1 MRVRRYSRAALLVL
15 SLLSGCAANDY
26 ATDDAVVKT
35 GFQSAGAF
43 ANYLDG
49 KYAARH
55 ADMDA
60 AAEHL
65 EAAAQE
71 SGLPAVTTEAF
82 QAAVMAG
89 RPEAARLAAG
99 LPNDP
104 VAQLVLA
111 DQAAKDGQ
119 WADAE
124 ARFTALSQEG
134 LIQVLRPLLV
144 AWAQQ
149 GAGRTSA
156 AIATLQPLTES
167 GRLRGVMALHAAMIA
182 DLGGQAADAARFY
195 QLAQNEY
202 GGLNLRLGVVLASW
216 QARSGFVTDGQQTI
230 RTVAGGTG
238 EVSLAR
244 PKLEADVTNRAV
256 PTALDGIAETYLAL
270 GATLRQQNALDS
282 AQVML
287 RLALSMRPNFA
298 SARLLLAEIQAE
310 NHRPRLALA
319 TLDAVPGDD
328 PLAAVVQLREAGLQ
342 DAIGNEAAAVRDLE
356 RLARTF
362 PDRPEPL
369 AAEADILTR
378 EGRYGDAA
386 GVLDRAI
393 GRVGTP
399 SRANWPLFFERGTA
413 YERAGDWKRAE
424 ADMQFALQLSPDQP
438 TILNYLGYAWTERGE
453 HLSEAREMLERA
465 VQLRPNEGSYI
476 DSLGWVQLRGGDGP
490 AALRTLQHAVELQPE
505 DAVIN
510 GHLGDAMA
518 AVGRWRDA
526 EFQWRRALTLNPDP
540 ADAERINAK
549 LETIPQSGAARSQPA
564 GAALR

>member
-1 MRVRRYSRAALLVL
+1 M
-15 SLLSGCAANDY
+15 
-26 ATDDAVVKT
+26 
-35 GFQSAGAF
+35 
-43 ANYLDG
+43 
-49 KYAARH
+49 
-55 ADMDA
+55 
-60 AAEHL
+60 
-65 EAAAQE
+65 
-71 SGLPAVTTEAF
+71 
-82 QAAVMAG
+82 
-89 RPEAARLAAG
+89 
-99 LPNDP
+99 
-104 VAQLVLA
+104 
-111 DQAAKDGQ
+111 
-119 WADAE
+119 
-124 ARFTALSQEG
+124 
-134 LIQVLRPLLV
+134 
-144 AWAQQ
+144 
-149 GAGRTSA
+149 
-156 AIATLQPLTES
+156 
-167 GRLRGVMALHAAMIA
+167 
-182 DLGGQAADAARFY
+182 
-195 QLAQNEY
+195 
-202 GGLNLRLGVVLASW
+202 
-216 QARSGFVTDGQQTI
+216 
-230 RTVAGGTG
+230 
-238 EVSLAR
+238 SLAR

-328 PLAAVVQLREAGLQ
+328 PLGAVVQLREAGLQ

>member
-1 MRVRRYSRAALLVL
+1 
-15 SLLSGCAANDY
+15 
-26 ATDDAVVKT
+26 
-35 GFQSAGAF
+35 
-43 ANYLDG
+43 
-49 KYAARH
+49 
-55 ADMDA
+55 
-60 AAEHL
+60 
-65 EAAAQE
+65 
-71 SGLPAVTTEAF
+71 
-82 QAAVMAG
+82 
-89 RPEAARLAAG
+89 LAAK
-99 LPNDP
+99 LPDNP

-111 DQAAKDGQ
+111 DQSAKDGQ
-119 WADAE
+119 WAEAE
-124 ARFTALSQEG
+124 ARFAALPQQG
-134 LIQVLRPLLV
+134 LTQVLRPLLV
-144 AWAQQ
+144 AWAEQ

-167 GRLRGVMALHAAMIA
+167 GQLRGVMALHAAMIA

-195 QLAQNEY
+195 QLAQNQY

-216 QARSGFVTDGQQTI
+216 QARSGFVTEGQQTI
-230 RTVAGGTG
+230 RTIAGGSG
-238 EVSLAR
+238 ELSLAR
-244 PKLEADVTNRAV
+244 PALEADVTNRAV

-298 SARLLLAEIQAE
+298 SAQLLLAEIQAD

-319 TLDAVPGDD
+319 TLDAVPADD
-328 PLAAVVQLREAGLQ
+328 PLAAVVQLRVAGLQ
-342 DAIGNEAAAVRDLE
+342 DTIGNEAAAVRGLE
-356 RLARTF
+356 RLARAF

-369 AAEADILTR
+369 AAEAEILSR
-378 EGRYGDAA
+378 EGRYADATD
-386 GVLDRAI
+386 VLNRAI
-393 GRVGTP
+393 ARVGTP

-413 YERAGDWKRAE
+413 YERAGDWPRAE
-424 ADMQFALQLSPDQP
+424 ADLQYALQLSPDQP

-453 HLSEAREMLERA
+453 HLPEARDMLERA

-476 DSLGWVQLRGGDGP
+476 DSLGWVQLRSGDDT
-490 AALRTLQHAVELQPE
+490 AALKTLQRAVELQPE

-518 AVGRWRDA
+518 AVGHWRDA

-549 LETIPQSGAARSQPA
+549 LAAMPQGVAASPHAA
-564 GAALR
+564 GAASR